1 MTDRTKLALIKAAHT
16 IIYLVMAAATLFILY
31 AGIAKYRGP
40 LLTVALVLSALEA
53 VVFVGNGFKCPLTAL
68 AQRYGAV
75 KGYAFDTFL
84 PEKWTK
90 YTFRFFG
97 TILVVGLALLLLNR

>member
-1 MTDRTKLALIKAAHT
+1 MTDRTKLALVKAVHT
-16 IIYLVMAAATLFILY
+16 FIYLVMAAATLFILY
-31 AGIAKYRGP
+31 AGLSRYRGP
-40 LLTVALVLSALEA
+40 LLTVALVLAGLEA
-53 VVFVGNGFKCPLTAL
+53 VVFLGNGRKCPLTGL
-68 AQRYGAV
+68 AQKYGAV

-97 TILVVGLALLLLNR
+97 TILVVGLALLVLRK